1 VSLSTFNELKADI
14 ADFLNRDDLD
24 TVIPK
29 FIKLAEADMNRKL
42 RHWRMERRSNATV
55 DTRYTSLPQDF
66 IDAVRLQITSPGG
79 VQRLELISNSE
90 LMDKRAVSD
99 IAGKP
104 RFYVINDGTI
114 EMYPTPDQ
122 DYTLEMVYISSLPD
136 LETNSTN
143 WLLTY
148 HPDCYLYGALLHS
161 APYLQEDPRTQTWA
175 ALYKNTVDGINLEDD
190 KAKTSGAGHR
200 MRIRSF

>member
-1 VSLSTFNELKADI
+1 VSLSTFDELKADI

-42 RHWRMERRSNATV
+42 RHWRMERRSNAV
-55 DTRYTSLPQDF
+55 LDTRYTSLPQDF
-66 IDAVRLQITSPGG
+66 IDAVRLQITAPGG

-90 LMDKRAVSD
+90 LMDKRALTD
-99 IAGKP
+99 TAGKP

-114 EMYPTPDQ
+114 EVYPAPDQ
-122 DYTLEMVYISSLPD
+122 DYDLEMVYISSLPD

>member
-1 VSLSTFNELKADI
+1 MSLSTFNELKADI

>member
-1 VSLSTFNELKADI
+1 MSLSTFDELKADI

-42 RHWRMERRSNATV
+42 RHWRMERRSNALV

-90 LMDKRAVSD
+90 LMDKRALTD
-99 IAGKP
+99 TAGKP

-114 EMYPTPDQ
+114 EVYPTPDQ
-122 DYTLEMVYISSLPD
+122 DYTLEMTYIASLPD

-161 APYLQEDPRTQTWA
+161 APYLQEDPRAQTWA

>member
-1 VSLSTFNELKADI
+1 MSLSTFDELKADI

-42 RHWRMERRSNATV
+42 RHWRMERRSNAV
-55 DTRYTSLPQDF
+55 LDTRYTSLPQDF
-66 IDAVRLQITSPGG
+66 IDAVRLQITAPGG
-79 VQRLELISNSE
+79 IQRLELISNSE
-90 LMDKRAVSD
+90 LMDKRALTD
-99 IAGKP
+99 TAGKP

-114 EMYPTPDQ
+114 EVYPAPDQ
-122 DYTLEMVYISSLPD
+122 DYDLEMVYISSLPD

>member
-1 VSLSTFNELKADI
+1 MSLSTFDELKADI

-42 RHWRMERRSNATV
+42 RHWRMERRSNALV

-66 IDAVRLQITSPGG
+66 IDAVRLQITEPGG

-90 LMDKRAVSD
+90 LMDKRALTD
-99 IAGKP
+99 TAGKP

-114 EMYPTPDQ
+114 EVYPTPDQ
-122 DYTLEMVYISSLPD
+122 DYTLEMTYIASLPD

-161 APYLQEDPRTQTWA
+161 APYLQEDPRAQTWA

>member
-1 VSLSTFNELKADI
+1 MALSTFTELKASV
-14 ADFLNRDDLD
+14 ADWMLRDDL
-24 TVIPK
+24 TSVIPD
-29 FIKLAEADMNRKL
+29 FITIAEADMARRL
-42 RHWRMERRSNATV
+42 RHWRMERRSNAV
-55 DTRYTSLPQDF
+55 LDTRYTSLPQDF

-90 LMDKRAVSD
+90 LMDKRALTD
-99 IAGKP
+99 TAGKP

-114 EMYPTPDQ
+114 EVYPAPDQ
-122 DYTLEMVYISSLPD
+122 DYTLELIYISSLPD

-175 ALYKNTVDGINLEDD
+175 ALYKNTIDGINLEDD

>member
-1 VSLSTFNELKADI
+1 MSLSTFDELKADI

-55 DTRYTSLPQDF
+55 DSRHTALPQDF

-104 RFYVINDGTI
+104 RFYVINDGAI

-122 DYTLEMVYISSLPD
+122 DYTLEIVYISSLPD